1 MREYRILI
9 VEDVGMIADFMG
21 LILSHHG
28 YRISGVVASGE
39 EAVAAAL
46 RTCPDLVLMDIK
58 IEGVMDG
65 IAAAE
70 LIREQCDVPIIYVTA
85 HTEKAVIDRA
95 MLTEPAACLHKPFK
109 GNELLGAIRKTL
121 ESPKGR
127 KVGAM
132 NRLPVVQ

>member
-1 MREYRILI
+1 MKEYRILI

-65 IAAAE
+65 ITAAE
-70 LIREQCDVPIIYVTA
+70 LIREKCDVPIIYVTA
-85 HTEKAVIDRA
+85 YTEKAVIDRA
-95 MLTEPAACLHKPFK
+95 MQTQPAACLCKPFR

-121 ESPKGR
+121 EIPGGSKGGV
-127 KVGAM
+127 K
-132 NRLPVVQ
+132 NRLPLVQ

>member
-46 RTCPDLVLMDIK
+46 RTCPDLILMDIK

-65 IAAAE
+65 ITAAE
-70 LIREQCDVPIIYVTA
+70 LIRQKCNVPIIYVTA
-85 HTEKAVIDRA
+85 YSEKAVIDRA
-95 MLTEPAACLHKPFK
+95 MRTQPAACLRKPFK

-121 ESPKGR
+121 ERAGGSKER
-127 KVGAM
+127 AM